1 MIVDAS
7 ALVAIIQEEP
17 DAELLIDRLEIDGR
31 RSTHGISL
39 FETVVAVARES
50 RREPDVAERTVRRF
64 LARADIA
71 ILAIGSR
78 EASAALDAFSRYGK
92 GRHPAK
98 LNMGDCFSYACAKVR
113 GVPLLYKG
121 DDFAKTDLAWV

>member
-7 ALVAIIQEEP
+7 ALVAMIQEEA
-17 DAELLIDRLEIDGR
+17 DAELLIDRLETVDL
-31 RSTHGISL
+31 RSTHGVSV
-39 FETVVAVARES
+39 FETVIAVARES
-50 RREPDVAERTVRRF
+50 RREPDLAERTVQRF
-64 LARADIA
+64 LAQADIA
-71 ILAIGSR
+71 ILTIGST
-78 EASAALDAFSRYGK
+78 EASAALDAFRRYGK

-121 DDFAKTDLAWV
+121 NDFAKTDLAWV

>member
-7 ALVAIIQEEP
+7 ALVAIIQDEA
-17 DAELLIDRLEIDGR
+17 DADFLIGRLEADGR

-39 FETVVAVARES
+39 FETIVAVARES
-50 RREPDVAERTVRRF
+50 RREPDVAERTVLRF
-64 LARADIA
+64 LAQTEIA
-71 ILAIGSR
+71 IVAVGASEAAAAI
-78 EASAALDAFSRYGK
+78 DAFSRYGK

-98 LNMGDCFSYACAKVR
+98 LNMGDCFSYACAKIR

>member
-7 ALVAIIQEEP
+7 ALVAMILEEV
-17 DAELLIDRLEIDGR
+17 DAERLIDRLETVDL
-31 RSTHGISL
+31 RSTHGVSV

-50 RREPDVAERTVRRF
+50 RREPDLAERTVLRF
-64 LARADIA
+64 LDRADIGVMT
-71 ILAIGSR
+71 IGSS
-78 EASAALDAFSRYGK
+78 EASAAIDAFRRYGK

-113 GVPLLYKG
+113 AVPLLYKG